1 MTNVKADRA
10 GKSGVD
16 KSGSAVDEPRRGR
29 GRPQLRSDEETRS
42 IVLEAARAE
51 FAHSGYAATSME
63 NLARRAGVSTKTLYR
78 LFPNKPALFEAMVT
92 ERIDRFVSI
101 VKLRGCEGGDI
112 ETALTEALMVC
123 AELMLDGDVIALQRV
138 IVAESDN
145 FPDIAET
152 FYRRAIMR
160 TQDTLSSWLRAE
172 QKRGTIELDD
182 TDAAAGMLLGML
194 AFQPHRS
201 VMFGHRPPLSRE
213 DRELRAKTCAT
224 LFLSGCRRSR

>member
-10 GKSGVD
+10 GKSD
-16 KSGSAVDEPRRGR
+16 SAAAEPRRGR

-194 AFQPHRS
+194 AFQPQRA
-201 VMFGHRPPLSRE
+201 VMFGHAPALGRE
-213 DRELRAKTCAT
+213 ELERRARICAE
-224 LFLSGCRRSR
+224 LFLKGCARGR

>member
-10 GKSGVD
+10 GKSD
-16 KSGSAVDEPRRGR
+16 SAAAEPRRGR

-63 NLARRAGVSTKTLYR
+63 NLARRAGVSTRTLYR

-112 ETALTEALMVC
+112 ATSLTEALMVC

-138 IVAESDN
+138 IVAESDS

>member
-1 MTNVKADRA
+1 MTNVKADRE
-10 GKSGVD
+10 S
-16 KSGSAVDEPRRGR
+16 KSGSAAVEPRRGR
-29 GRPQLRSDEETRS
+29 GRPQMRSDEETRS
-42 IVLEAARAE
+42 IILEAARAE

-63 NLARRAGVSTKTLYR
+63 SLARHAGVSTKTLYR

-92 ERIDRFVSI
+92 VRIDRFVSI
-101 VKLRGCEGGDI
+101 VKLRACEGGNI

-138 IVAESDN
+138 ILAESDN

-152 FYRRAIMR
+152 FYRRAITR
-160 TQDTLSSWLRAE
+160 TQDTLANWLRAE
-172 QKRGTIELDD
+172 QKRGAIELDD
-182 TDAAAGMLLGML
+182 ADAAAGMLLGML